1 MTKMNDKIKL
11 EDMTLR
17 EIRELKEGYQ
27 IRVAEALVAI
37 RREFVEKYDCG
48 FPLVS
53 VETELERECIESESF
68 TPIFEHQWVVHN
80 IKIKFSKEND

>member
-1 MTKMNDKIKL
+1 MTDKINL

-27 IRVAEALVAI
+27 IRVVEALVAI
-37 RREFVEKYDCG
+37 RREFMEKYDCG

-53 VETELERECIESESF
+53 VETELERETIESESF
-68 TPIFEHQWVVHN
+68 TPILEHEWIKHN
-80 IKIKFSKEND
+80 IKIKFSKEDES